1 MRAVARQ
8 IALLRG
14 INVGGNKKV
23 EMARLRALMED
34 LGYRDVRTYV
44 NSGNV
49 VFSGPRRSEKHLE
62 AAIAKTFGFDVPV
75 VLRSRDELADVVQ
88 ANPLRD
94 VATDPSKHLVVFC
107 DAEAATGLD
116 PADFAP
122 ETFHVRGREVYLWAP
137 RGLADSAVAKALA
150 TKPLGKKSTAR
161 NWRTVEKL
169 LELADA

>member
-1 MRAVARQ
+1 MARQ

-14 INVGGNKKV
+14 INVGGNKQV
-23 EMARLRALMED
+23 EMARLRTLMEE

-49 VFSGPRRSEKHLE
+49 VFSGPRASEKKLE
-62 AAIAKTFGFDVPV
+62 QAIAKVFGFDVPV
-75 VLRSRDELADVVQ
+75 VVRSRDELAAVVKS
-88 ANPLRD
+88 NPLRKI
-94 VATDPSKHLVVFC
+94 AKDPAKHLVVFC
-107 DAEAATGLD
+107 AAKATTDLD

-137 RGLADSAVAKALA
+137 GGIGTSPLAKLLA
-150 TKPLGKKSTAR
+150 NKPLGSKSTAR

-169 LELADA
+169 LALADE

>member
-1 MRAVARQ
+1 VPRQ

-14 INVGGNKKV
+14 VNVGGNKRV
-23 EMARLRALMED
+23 EMARLRALLEE

-49 VFSGPRRSEKHLE
+49 VFSGPRRSEQHLE
-62 AAIAKTFGFDVPV
+62 AAIAKTFGFEVPV
-75 VLRSRDELADVVQ
+75 VLRTRDELADVVR
-88 ANPLRD
+88 ANPLAEL
-94 VATDPSKHLVVFC
+94 ATDPAKHLVIFC
-107 DAEAATGLD
+107 AAEASTELD

-137 RGLADSAVAKALA
+137 GGIGTSPLAKVLA
-150 TKPLGKKSTAR
+150 TKSLGDKSTAR

-169 LELADA
+169 LALADDA

>member
-1 MRAVARQ
+1 MARQ

-14 INVGGNKKV
+14 INVGGNKRV
-23 EMARLRALMED
+23 EMARLRALLEE

-44 NSGNV
+44 NSGNA
-49 VFSGPRRSEKHLE
+49 VFSGPRRSEQHLE
-62 AAIAKTFGFDVPV
+62 AAVAKTFGFEVPV
-75 VLRSRDELADVVQ
+75 VLRTRDELAEIVQ

-94 VATDPSKHLVVFC
+94 VASDPAKHLVVFC
-107 DAEAATGLD
+107 GAEASTDLD

-137 RGLADSAVAKALA
+137 GGIGTSPLAKVLA
-150 TKPLGKKSTAR
+150 NKPLGAKSTAR

-169 LELADA
+169 LELADS

>member
-1 MRAVARQ
+1 MARQ

-14 INVGGNKKV
+14 VNVGGNKRV
-23 EMARLRALMED
+23 EMARLRALLEE

-49 VFSGPRRSEKHLE
+49 VFSGPRRSERHLE
-62 AAIAKTFGFDVPV
+62 AAIAQTFGFEVPV
-75 VLRSRDELADVVQ
+75 VLRTRDELADVVQ

-94 VATDPSKHLVVFC
+94 VASDPAKHLVVFC
-107 DAEAATGLD
+107 GAEAATDLD

-137 RGLADSAVAKALA
+137 GGVATSPLTKVLA
-150 TKPLGKKSTAR
+150 TKSVGEKSTAR

-169 LELADA
+169 LALADES